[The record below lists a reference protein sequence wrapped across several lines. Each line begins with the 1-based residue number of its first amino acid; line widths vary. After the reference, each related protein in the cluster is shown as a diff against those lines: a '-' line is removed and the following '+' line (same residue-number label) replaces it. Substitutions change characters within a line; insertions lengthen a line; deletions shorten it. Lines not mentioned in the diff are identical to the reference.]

1 MDQFVH
7 QYGYWAVL
15 LGTIMEGETVLIAA
29 GVAAKLKMLDIRIV
43 IACAAAG
50 GFLGDQLFFAVG
62 HHLGAAWFE
71 RHPKWDRKIH
81 RIRDLVR
88 RHENWLIVCCRF
100 MYGMR
105 ILTPAVL
112 GTCRVPRLKFMVLN
126 AIGACVWGAL
136 FGTLGY
142 LLGLTAQRW
151 AEQIKAQF
159 HWVILG
165 ALVLMVLGFAGYI
178 LRNRLRSKR
187 RQ

>member
-1 MDQFVH
+1 MDQLVH

-15 LGTIMEGETVLIAA
+15 LGTIMEGETVLIAG
-29 GVAAKLKMLDIRIV
+29 GVAAKLELLNIWLV
-43 IACAAAG
+43 IGCAALG
-50 GFLGDQLFFAVG
+50 GFVGDQLFFAIG
-62 HHLGAAWFE
+62 HRLGAAWFD
-71 RHPKWDRKIH
+71 RHPRWNRKIH
-81 RIRDLVR
+81 RIRELVR

-112 GTCRVPRLKFMVLN
+112 GTCRVPRTKFMVLN

-136 FGTLGY
+136 FGTIGY

-151 AEQIKAQF
+151 AQQIKAQF

-165 ALVLMVLGFAGYI
+165 ALILVALGFAVHL
-178 LRNRLRSKR
+178 LRYWLRAKR
-187 RQ
+187 RR

>member
-1 MDQFVH
+1 MDQLVH

-15 LGTIMEGETVLIAA
+15 VGTVMEGETVLIAG
-29 GVAAKLKMLDIRIV
+29 GVAAKLGMLDIRLV

-50 GFLGDQLFFAVG
+50 GFIGDQLFFAIG
-62 HHLGAAWFE
+62 HQLGAAWFDA
-71 RHPKWDRKIH
+71 HPKWNRKIH
-81 RIRDLVR
+81 RIRELVR

-112 GTCRVPRLKFMVLN
+112 GTCRVPRLKFLVLN

-136 FGTLGY
+136 FGTIGY
-142 LLGLTAQRW
+142 LLGVTAQHW

-159 HWVILG
+159 HWVMLG
-165 ALVLMVLGFAGYI
+165 ALLLAVAGLVWH
-178 LRNRLRSKR
+178 LRR
-187 RQ
+187 RGRNG